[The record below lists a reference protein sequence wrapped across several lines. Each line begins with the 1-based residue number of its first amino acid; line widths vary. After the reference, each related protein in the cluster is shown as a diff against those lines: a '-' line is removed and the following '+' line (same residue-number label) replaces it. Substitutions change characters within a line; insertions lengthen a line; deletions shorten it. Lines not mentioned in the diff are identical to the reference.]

1 MQVTSKAGGVN
12 TSDMRLL
19 LALFLFVALSLG
31 LQHVETDNRTKR
43 QDALMCHICESENN
57 FGCSN
62 RGNCAVHEKYCV
74 IVVTKILRRFFIV
87 SKQCVAYCPAV
98 QTFASEP
105 AKPFLLEKPMPF
117 LYIRCCT
124 ESLCNM
130 EGPDVSEDTFREQVG
145 RAYKKKCSHIVST
158 LLTVLST
165 AFAGLGKL

>member
-74 IVVTKILRRFFIV
+74 IVVTSITKLLNCMGWAGIELVILL
-87 SKQCVAYCPAV
+87 P
-98 QTFASEP
+98 
-105 AKPFLLEKPMPF
+105 
-117 LYIRCCT
+117 
-124 ESLCNM
+124 SL
-130 EGPDVSEDTFREQVG
+130 P
-145 RAYKKKCSHIVST
+145 
-158 LLTVLST
+158 TVLELYEHHHI
-165 AFAGLGKL
+165 GLQVCS